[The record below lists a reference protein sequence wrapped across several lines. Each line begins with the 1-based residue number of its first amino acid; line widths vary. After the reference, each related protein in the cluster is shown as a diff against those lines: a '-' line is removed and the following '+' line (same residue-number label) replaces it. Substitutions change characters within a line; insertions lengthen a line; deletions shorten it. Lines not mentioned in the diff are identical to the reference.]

1 MCRMSSR
8 CVCRTSRV
16 CSDSQPMT
24 CAQEANA
31 PGTLRRLLLGE
42 PIMTRDARTQA
53 LLALDLNAV
62 LEGIVNFV
70 RAKLAT
76 LAGEVFDQLALE
88 WSRVIALPAT
98 YAGLVA
104 KRGAVL
110 FAFSRDPHLMELWR
124 ATDGPL
130 IDTLREWVLPM
141 AVPPFVKGMGQR
153 PAQLGALVAVLVE
166 LWGDDP
172 PGCGARSTIHIP
184 LGPFVHEPAPALCP
198 HADSTAGRQF

>member
-1 MCRMSSR
+1 
-8 CVCRTSRV
+8 
-16 CSDSQPMT
+16 
-24 CAQEANA
+24 
-31 PGTLRRLLLGE
+31 
-42 PIMTRDARTQA
+42 MTRDARTQA

-76 LAGEVFDQLALE
+76 LAEFLDQLALE

-124 ATDGPL
+124 DTDGPL
-130 IDTLREWVLPM
+130 IDTLRDWVLPM
-141 AVPPFVKGMGQR
+141 AVPPFVKGMAQR

-172 PGCGARSTIHIP
+172 PGCGAHSTIHIP
-184 LGPFVHEPAPALCP
+184 LGPFVHEPAPALGP
-198 HADSTAGRQF
+198 HAGSTAGRQF